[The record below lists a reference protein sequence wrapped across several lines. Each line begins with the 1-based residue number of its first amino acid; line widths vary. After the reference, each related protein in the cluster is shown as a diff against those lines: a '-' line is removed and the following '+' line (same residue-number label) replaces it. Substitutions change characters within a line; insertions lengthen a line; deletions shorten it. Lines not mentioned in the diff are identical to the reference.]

1 MPYFSV
7 NGHRLYYE
15 EAGAGEAV
23 LLLHAGL
30 GSVQEWQPQ
39 LAAFSE
45 RYRVIAA
52 DRWGYGQ
59 SDPRP
64 AFEEGFFEA
73 DAAEQV
79 ALLDRLGVDVAH
91 VVGHSDGGTIALCL
105 AVAYPER
112 VRSLV
117 VEAAHV
123 FGEVETLDRLRN
135 YGPPDAWPP
144 PLLRY
149 LERQHGDKAVAL
161 GAAWLSKWGS
171 LGMAHWDMRDQL
183 ARVKTPTLIIQ
194 ADTDELSTMNQVHAI
209 HAGVAGSQVWLV
221 EGAGHTPHLERPAE
235 FNRRVLTWLRQHE
248 RHG

>member
-1 MPYFSV
+1 MAYFTV

-15 EAGAGEAV
+15 AAGTGEPA

-39 LAAFSE
+39 LAAFSN

-64 AFEEGFFEA
+64 AFEDDFFEA

-79 ALLDRLGVDVAH
+79 ALLDTLGVDAAH
-91 VVGHSDGGTIALCL
+91 VVGHSDGGTIALL
-105 AVAYPER
+105 MGATYPHR
-112 VRSLV
+112 VRSLA

-123 FGEVETLDRLRN
+123 FGEEETLTRLRS
-135 YGPPDAWPP
+135 YGGPDSWPP

-161 GAAWLSKWGS
+161 GAAWLSKWS
-171 LGMAHWDMRDQL
+171 SPNMAHWDIRAILGQIK
-183 ARVKTPTLIIQ
+183 APTLIIQ

-209 HAGVAGSQVWLV
+209 HAGIAGSQVWV
-221 EGAGHTPHLERPAE
+221 VDGAGHTPHLERPEE
-235 FNRRVLTWLRQHE
+235 FNRRLLVWLRQHE
-248 RHG
+248 RR